1 MVVDLASLGAVSIS
15 SAMAQGNP
23 GDAVAHTVRDL
34 GYVGLLAAGPAI
46 HLGHGAWDHAL
57 VSSVI
62 RTLPLA
68 GGLLLLHHVDS
79 CGGFDACPNQ
89 AIYGLLLL
97 GAGGVGTVVDW
108 LFVSWETPSRPR
120 DERAVFLVSPT
131 ASGLRADLA
140 LRF

>member
-1 MVVDLASLGAVSIS
+1 MRRSVFAPILLAAAASGLPCRAQQSPAPARDWYGWQLMVVDLASLGAVSIS

-97 GAGGVGTVVDW
+97 GAGGV
-108 LFVSWETPSRPR
+108 
-120 DERAVFLVSPT
+120 
-131 ASGLRADLA
+131 
-140 LRF
+140 

>member
-15 SAMAQGNP
+15 STMAQGNP
-23 GDAVAHTVRDL
+23 GDSVAHTVRDL

-46 HLGHGAWDHAL
+46 HLGHGAWNNAL

-68 GGLLLLHHVDS
+68 GGLLLLHRVDT
-79 CGGFDACPNQ
+79 CGGFDPCVNQ
-89 AIYGLLLL
+89 AVYGLLLL
-97 GAGGVGTVVDW
+97 GVGGVGTLVDW
-108 LFVSWETPSRPR
+108 LFVSWETPSRSR
-120 DERAVFLVSPT
+120 DERSVLLVSPT